1 MSIDPRVAAI
11 PDVHGHAKGEHRPY
25 AEERPIPYTARML
38 FLWFFHACQ
47 RGSPRFMM
55 VSDHINFLTFED
67 PAAVNLVRRALKL
80 AEAGDLYG
88 AAETAGVDIQHAA
101 VVSEGLR
108 RGMRFSIG
116 AEVDNDPRSRPD
128 AINIVE
134 AMRPDAMIR
143 SVHFLT
149 IEHPE
154 HGADWQWPFD
164 NPEFVALFDH
174 VGTAK
179 TWEIY
184 VAAVLDAV
192 EKQPGHILGH
202 FYAPAKFG
210 HWPDPALLETYED
223 QVLDACATRGMAVEI
238 NTRLFYRLEDG
249 EQKRL
254 YRDANLRLMRK
265 AKARGVGIAISSDAH
280 SPKDQ
285 GHGFPDVLKML
296 DESQIN
302 ELIFPVNGR
311 MARVALRATKEHL
324 EEKAKAAG
332 IVPKLEPLPV
342 PPAAIEEAPAKTVA
356 KAKKPRPV
364 EGQEPAA
371 AKVPKA
377 KPAAVV
383 HVKAETP
390 QTKHVAPSP
399 LKVEAKI
406 PAAPKPKELKKP
418 QAVATPVPVKS
429 APAKPA
435 PKSAAPKP
443 IPVKAAA
450 TKAPAKAPAKKAPPK
465 VVAKPTRPAVKPSAK
480 PAAKATAKP
489 AAKKAPAKAAAKAPA
504 RAAKAKVPLKK
515 ASTASVRKPTPKP
528 KVAAKAKSAVK
539 RVPAKKG
546 PASKSA
552 PKKKAKKSRR

>member
-1 MSIDPRVAAI
+1 
-11 PDVHGHAKGEHRPY
+11 
-25 AEERPIPYTARML
+25 
-38 FLWFFHACQ
+38 
-47 RGSPRFMM
+47 
-55 VSDHINFLTFED
+55 
-67 PAAVNLVRRALKL
+67 
-80 AEAGDLYG
+80 
-88 AAETAGVDIQHAA
+88 VDIQHAA

-128 AINIVE
+128 AQNIVE

-149 IEHPE
+149 IDHPE

-179 TWEIY
+179 TWELY
-184 VAAVLDAV
+184 VATVLDAV

-210 HWPDPALLETYED
+210 HWPEQAKLEAYED
-223 QVLDACATRGMAVEI
+223 QVLDACAVRGMAVEI

-265 AKARGVGIAISSDAH
+265 AKAKGVGITISSDAH

-285 GHGFPDVLKML
+285 GHAFPEVLKML

-332 IVPKLEPLPV
+332 IVPKLEPLPA
-342 PPAAIEEAPAKTVA
+342 PPPAIEEVPAKAVA
-356 KAKKPRPV
+356 KAKKPRPPV
-364 EGQEPAA
+364 DGEPVG

-383 HVKAETP
+383 HVKAEAP
-390 QTKHVAPSP
+390 KTKHVAPTP
-399 LKVEAKI
+399 LKLETKI
-406 PAAPKPKELKKP
+406 PAEPKPKELKKP
-418 QAVATPVPVKS
+418 LAVAAPAPIKS

-435 PKSAAPKP
+435 PKALPPKPAPKSVAP
-443 IPVKAAA
+443 KAAPVKAVAS
-450 TKAPAKAPAKKAPPK
+450 KPPAKAAAKKAPPK
-465 VVAKPTRPAVKPSAK
+465 ALAKTARPVAKSVL
-480 PAAKATAKP
+480 KP
-489 AAKKAPAKAAAKAPA
+489 AAKKAPAKAAAKTPV
-504 RAAKAKVPLKK
+504 RTAKAKAPLKK
-515 ASTASVRKPTPKP
+515 AGTASVRKPAPKP
-528 KVAAKAKSAVK
+528 KVAAKAKKAVK
-539 RVPAKKG
+539 HVPAKKSS
-546 PASKSA
+546 ASKSA

>member
-101 VVSEGLR
+101 AVSDGLR

-128 AINIVE
+128 AQNIVE

-143 SVHFLT
+143 SIHFLT

-164 NPEFVALFDH
+164 NPEFVSLFDH
-174 VGTAK
+174 VGIAK
-179 TWEIY
+179 TWELY
-184 VAAVLDAV
+184 VAAVLEAI
-192 EKQPGHILGH
+192 EKLPGHILGH

-210 HWPDPALLETYED
+210 HWPDQAQLEAYED

-238 NTRLFYRLEDG
+238 NTRLFYRLHDA

-254 YRDANLRLMRK
+254 YREANLRLMRK
-265 AKARGVGIAISSDAH
+265 AKARNVGIAVSSDAH

-285 GHGFPDVLKML
+285 GHGFPEVLEML
-296 DESQIN
+296 DEADVN

-324 EEKAKAAG
+324 EQKAAAAG
-332 IVPKLEPLPV
+332 IPPKPEPVVAAVPAPVAAAEEPAPKT
-342 PPAAIEEAPAKTVA
+342 PPSPKP
-356 KAKKPRPV
+356 KKPRPIAPV
-364 EGQEPAA
+364 AA
-371 AKVPKA
+371 SSDADEAAETAVRE

-383 HVKAETP
+383 HAKLETP
-390 QTKHVAPSP
+390 KTKHVAPSP
-399 LKVEAKI
+399 LKLEAKQK
-406 PAAPKPKELKKP
+406 PEPPVKPKESKSVALKPPAKTSTVKP
-418 QAVATPVPVKS
+418 PAKTPPAKAAAKS
-429 APAKPA
+429 PAPAKPSPA
-435 PKSAAPKP
+435 KAAPTK
-443 IPVKAAA
+443 KATAKA
-450 TKAPAKAPAKKAPPK
+450 APAK
-465 VVAKPTRPAVKPSAK
+465 RPAK
-480 PAAKATAKP
+480 PAAKVAAKSTARSAKAKP
-489 AAKKAPAKAAAKAPA
+489 AAKKSAAAGPRKAALKPKPKP
-504 RAAKAKVPLKK
+504 AAKAKKPAKRAVP
-515 ASTASVRKPTPKP
+515 ARKPT
-528 KVAAKAKSAVK
+528 
-539 RVPAKKG
+539 
-546 PASKSA
+546 ASKSA
-552 PKKKAKKSRR
+552 PKKKAGKPRR